1 MSQVVYE
8 KEAEQQRN
16 RIQKLKDQ
24 GGDEYD
30 VRKQEEVL
38 QETLMM
44 VPDCQRKLAKAFD
57 ELKAIL
63 DNEPD
68 LNETEAFHHCFCCFG
83 ERQSSVATLP
93 LKRLFLCN

>member
-1 MSQVVYE
+1 MPQVVYE
-8 KEAEQQRN
+8 KEAEQQRI

-44 VPDCQRKLAKAFD
+44 VPDCQRRLAKAFD
-57 ELKAIL
+57 ELKAIVH
-63 DNEPD
+63 NEPD
-68 LNETEAFHHCFCCFG
+68 LYEAEAYTTASTILENAKAH
-83 ERQSSVATLP
+83 LP
-93 LKRLFLCN
+93 QID

>member
-1 MSQVVYE
+1 MPQVSYE
-8 KEAEQQRN
+8 KEAELQRN

-44 VPDCQRKLAKAFD
+44 VPDCQRKLLKAFD

-63 DNEPD
+63 DSELD
-68 LNETEAFHHCFCCFG
+68 LNETEIYTTASAVLDNAKA
-83 ERQSSVATLP
+83 QLP
-93 LKRLFLCN
+93 Q